1 MDSHNDSWRLSSTS
15 GENWADPAT
24 LFKVALINPYEL
36 GRQPFALAQPS
47 AWLKQAGFSVQ
58 CIDLSLQKLDPAL
71 LSGAK
76 LVALYVG
83 MHTATRIAVEAI
95 PRIREM
101 APQAH
106 LCVYG
111 LYAPMNQKLLRGLG
125 VKTVLGG
132 EFEPGLTSLAQRLRA
147 GETCNVQI
155 EPVVNLAKIA
165 FITPDRSGLPSLQR
179 YAHLILPDGA
189 KRMVGFIEASRGCK
203 HLCRH
208 CPVVPVYQGK
218 FRVVPVEVVL
228 ADILQQVQAGA
239 AHISFGDPDFFN
251 GPTHAMKVV
260 AAMHAKF
267 PDLSFDAT
275 IKIQHIIDHAELLPR
290 LRAAGCLFIT
300 SAVES
305 VDDKVLQ
312 YLAKNHT
319 RTDVERAL
327 GRCRAAG
334 IFLAPTFVP
343 FTPWTTLEG
352 YLDLL
357 RTLVRLRLVEAVPP
371 IQLCIRLLV
380 PEGSYLLQLPRFR
393 EMIEAFDAKLLGY
406 PWRHADPR
414 VDALQQAVQICAA
427 QGDQQGLARSDIFEQ
442 IWRLAH
448 DALRIEV
455 PQLARADF
463 GEPIARLSE
472 PWYCCAEP
480 TEQQLQSF

>member
-1 MDSHNDSWRLSSTS
+1 MDSGNDYAVLEGP
-15 GENWADPAT
+15 GEAQRADPVAP
-24 LFKVALINPYEL
+24 FKVVLINPYEL
-36 GRQPFALAQPS
+36 GRQPFALAEPS
-47 AWLKQAGFSVQ
+47 AWLKQGGFSVQ

-71 LSGAK
+71 LCGAQ

-111 LYAPMNQKLLRGLG
+111 LYAPMNQELLRGLG
-125 VKTVLGG
+125 VKTILGG
-132 EFEPGLTSLAQRLRA
+132 EFEPGLARLAERLRA
-147 GETCNVQI
+147 GDGCDAQTGPLVH
-155 EPVVNLAKIA
+155 LAKIE
-165 FITPDRSGLPSLQR
+165 FITPDRSGLPHLQR
-179 YAHLILPDGA
+179 YAHLVLPDGA
-189 KRMVGFIEASRGCK
+189 KKMLGFIEASRGCK

-218 FRVVPVEVVL
+218 FRIVPLGVVM
-228 ADILQQVQAGA
+228 ADIAQQVEAGA

-251 GPTHAMKVV
+251 GPTHAMRVV
-260 AAMHAKF
+260 AAMHAKY
-267 PDLSFDAT
+267 PGLSFDAT
-275 IKIQHIIDHAELLPR
+275 IKIQHIIDHADLLPA
-290 LRAAGCLFIT
+290 LKAAGCLFIT
-300 SAVES
+300 AAVES
-305 VDDKVLQ
+305 VDDRVLE

-319 RTDVERAL
+319 RADFGRAL
-327 GRCRAAG
+327 QLCREAG
-334 IFLAPTFVP
+334 VYMAPTFVP

-380 PEGSYLLQLPRFR
+380 PEGSYLLQLPGFR
-393 EMIEAFDAKLLGY
+393 EMIEPFDAKLLGY
-406 PWRHADPR
+406 PWRHPDPR
-414 VDALQQAVQICAA
+414 VDALQRAVQASAA
-427 QGDQQGLARSDIFEQ
+427 QGEQKGLARSEQFER
-442 IWRLAH
+442 IWQLAH
-448 DALRIEV
+448 DALGLLT
-455 PQLARADF
+455 PPLTRADF

-480 TEQQLQSF
+480 TDQQLQSF